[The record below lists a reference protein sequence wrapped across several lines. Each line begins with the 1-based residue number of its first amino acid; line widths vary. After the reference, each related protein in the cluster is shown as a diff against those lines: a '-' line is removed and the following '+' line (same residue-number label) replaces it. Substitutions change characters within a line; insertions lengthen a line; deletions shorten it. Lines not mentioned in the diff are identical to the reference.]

1 MIRAVA
7 MGKFMI
13 KVYHAGYVEIP
24 VPDIKRGRVNADF
37 GQGFY
42 LSDNYGFAS
51 LWVREKNRADI
62 IVNSYELDESGLNI
76 LRFDRDE
83 KWFRYVFSNRRSM
96 PDSYADFDIIIG
108 PIANDTIY
116 DTMGIMTSGYLS
128 DDEALKLLCVGPQY
142 TQIVLKTQ
150 KAADNLHFLSALV
163 LSKETIEANKKIAAA
178 NEAEYLKLFAQT
190 MESLED

>member
-24 VPDIKRGRVNADF
+24 VPGIKRGRANADF

-42 LSDNYGFAS
+42 LSDNYDFAS

-108 PIANDTIY
+108 TIANDTIY

-150 KAADNLHFLSALV
+150 KAADNLHFLSALA

>member
-7 MGKFMI
+7 MGEEMI
-13 KVYHAGYVEIP
+13 RVYHAGYVEIP

-42 LSDNYGFAS
+42 LSDNYDFAS

-150 KAADNLHFLSALV
+150 KAADNLHFLSALA
-163 LSKETIEANKKIAAA
+163 LSKETIEANKKIVAA
-178 NEAEYLKLFAQT
+178 NEAEYLKPFAQT

>member
-42 LSDNYGFAS
+42 LSDNYDFAS

>member
-42 LSDNYGFAS
+42 LSDNYDFAS

-83 KWFRYVFSNRRSM
+83 KWFRYVFSNRRSI

-150 KAADNLHFLSALV
+150 KAADNLHFLSALT

>member
-24 VPDIKRGRVNADF
+24 VPDIKRGRANADF

-42 LSDNYGFAS
+42 LSDNYDFAS

-108 PIANDTIY
+108 TIANDTIY

-150 KAADNLHFLSALV
+150 KAADNLHFLSALA

>member
-42 LSDNYGFAS
+42 LSDNYDFAS

-62 IVNSYELDESGLNI
+62 IVNFYELDESGLNI

-150 KAADNLHFLSALV
+150 KAADNLHFLSALA

>member
-1 MIRAVA
+1 MIRAVG

-13 KVYHAGYVEIP
+13 KVYHAGYAKIP

-42 LSDNYGFAS
+42 LSDNYDFAS

-62 IVNSYELDESGLNI
+62 SVNSYELDESGLNI

-116 DTMGIMTSGYLS
+116 NTLGIMTSGYLT
-128 DDEALKLLCVGPQY
+128 DDEAMKLLCIGPCYQ
-142 TQIVLKTQ
+142 QITLKTL
-150 KAADNLHFLSALV
+150 KAAEHLKFLSSEV
-163 LSKETIEANKKIAAA
+163 LGSADLEKNRKIIETEEKA
-178 NEAEYLKLFAQT
+178 YLTEFAKV
-190 MESLED
+190 MEELS

>member
-13 KVYHAGYVEIP
+13 KVYHAGYAKIP
-24 VPDIKRGRVNADF
+24 VPDIKRGRANADF

-42 LSDNYGFAS
+42 LSDNYDFAS

-150 KAADNLHFLSALV
+150 KAADNLHFLSALA

>member
-1 MIRAVA
+1 

-42 LSDNYGFAS
+42 LSDNYDFAS

-83 KWFRYVFSNRRSM
+83 KWFHYVFSNRRSM

-150 KAADNLHFLSALV
+150 KAADNLHFLSALA

>member
-42 LSDNYGFAS
+42 LSDNYDFAS

-150 KAADNLHFLSALV
+150 KAADNLHFLSASA

>member
-1 MIRAVA
+1 
-7 MGKFMI
+7 MI
-13 KVYHAGYVEIP
+13 KVFHAGYVEIP

-42 LSDNYGFAS
+42 LSDNHDFAS
-51 LWVREKNRADI
+51 LWVRERNGSDI
-62 IVNSYELDESGLNI
+62 LVNSYELDESGLNI

-96 PDSYADFDIIIG
+96 PDQYADYDIIIG
-108 PIANDTIY
+108 PIANDTIF

-128 DDEALKLLCVGPQY
+128 DDEALKLLCVGPRY

-150 KAADNLHFLSALV
+150 KAADNLHFLAAET
-163 LSKETIEANKKIAAA
+163 LSKETIVANKKIAAA
-178 NEAEYLKLFAQT
+178 NEAEYLKLFAKT
-190 MESLED
+190 MESLEDN

>member
-1 MIRAVA
+1 MLL
-7 MGKFMI
+7 
-13 KVYHAGYVEIP
+13 YHTGFDEIP
-24 VPDIKRGRVNADF
+24 VPDLRRGRINADF

-42 LSDNYGFAS
+42 LSDNYDFAS

-150 KAADNLHFLSALV
+150 KAADNLHFLSALA

>member
-42 LSDNYGFAS
+42 LSDNYDFAS
-51 LWVREKNRADI
+51 LWGREKIRADI

-150 KAADNLHFLSALV
+150 KAADNLHFLSALA

>member
-42 LSDNYGFAS
+42 LSDNYDFAS

-62 IVNSYELDESGLNI
+62 IVNFYELDESGLNI

-83 KWFRYVFSNRRSM
+83 KWFRYVFFNRRSM

-150 KAADNLHFLSALV
+150 KAADNLHFLSALA

>member
-42 LSDNYGFAS
+42 LSDNYDFAS
-51 LWVREKNRADI
+51 LWVRERNRTDI

-83 KWFRYVFSNRRSM
+83 KWFRYIFSNRRSM
-96 PDSYADFDIIIG
+96 PDVYADFDIITG

-116 DTMGIMTSGYLS
+116 DTMGIMTSGFLS
-128 DDEALKLLCVGPQY
+128 DDEALKLLCVGPMY
-142 TQIVLKTQ
+142 TQIVLKSR
-150 KAADNLHFLSALV
+150 KAADKLRFLSAEI
-163 LSKETIEANKKIAAA
+163 LSKETIEKNKETAAA
-178 NEAEYLKLFAQT
+178 NEADYLKLFAQT
-190 MESLED
+190 MERLGD